1 MLTQIL
7 ISSLQLLTTFYMTIV
22 LLRFLLQ
29 LARADFYN
37 PITQFV
43 VKATNPVLRPLRK
56 IIPPWHALDGASL
69 LLAILVQALCYIL
82 IMIAQAQSSDF
93 VSLISSNA
101 SVILEVFAW
110 SIVTVLGLIIRIY
123 YWTIIAVVI
132 LSWIAPTN
140 SHPAT
145 QLLVQ
150 LTEPV
155 LRPFRRLLPPMGGLD
170 LSPIIAFLALQVATL
185 LVSYLAAGVGLGQVG
200 VML

>member
-69 LLAILVQALCYIL
+69 LLAILVQALCFIL
-82 IMIAQAQSSDF
+82 ILIAQTQSSEF
-93 VSLISSNA
+93 FSLTASNA
-101 SVILEVFAW
+101 SIILTIFAW
-110 SIVTVLGLIIRIY
+110 SIVTVLGLILRIY

-140 SHPAT
+140 THPAT
-145 QLLVQ
+145 QLLAQ

-170 LSPIIAFLALQVATL
+170 LSPIIAFLAIQVASL
-185 LVSYLAAGVGLGQVG
+185 MVGYLARGVGMGQIG
-200 VML
+200 VMF